1 MITAEIGFNAGK
13 IWELLNEKGE
23 QPVKEMIKKLKLSTS
38 DFHMAMGWLAREG
51 KISYSE
57 NKGIMSVSLK
67 G

>member
-13 IWELLNEKGE
+13 IWEFLNENGE
-23 QPVKEMIKKLKLSTS
+23 QPVKEMTKKLKLSTS